1 MCAADAPLSFGFAAA
16 VVRFCLVTRL
26 QSLSLVSRPQS
37 VTKMMV
43 VFLVH
48 ISGELVMAYV
58 L

>member
-26 QSLSLVSRPQS
+26 QSLSLVSPQS